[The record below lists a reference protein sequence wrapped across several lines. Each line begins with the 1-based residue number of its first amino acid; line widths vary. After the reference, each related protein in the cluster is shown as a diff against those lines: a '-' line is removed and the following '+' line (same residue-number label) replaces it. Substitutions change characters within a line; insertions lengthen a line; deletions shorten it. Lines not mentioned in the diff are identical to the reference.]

1 MLMFVPKVLLV
12 YPKNPTTFWSFDEAL
27 KMVDRKSAF
36 PPLGLLT
43 IAGMM
48 PAHYSLRLVDM
59 NLGPLWEEDLA
70 WADIVLTSSMII
82 HWAAL
87 EGIIRQCN
95 QAGVPVLNG
104 GPLPTQ
110 YADGIEGKAVFYRG
124 EAENGFLDIVER
136 MVAAPGS
143 VQREVIDRRGR
154 FDDLAQTPLPRW
166 DLIRFSDYQTMVIQ
180 MTRGCPESCTFCN
193 IPSLYGKKTRIKTKG
208 RMMQE
213 LDVLYE
219 SGWRGAVM
227 VVDDNFIGNRDA
239 IRMALEEEVIP
250 WQRERGYP
258 FSFCTQASIRVSDD
272 PVLLE
277 AMYLAGFNEVFVGIE
292 SPVEESLKF
301 MGAQKNL
308 QGDRPL
314 LDKIKTLQGY
324 GLHVMAGFIMGL
336 DTDPDDIT
344 DRMIRFI
351 QEAGI
356 PIAMVGI
363 LGVLRDTPDYKRFQR
378 AGRLIEN
385 AKYSGDSSI
394 FSRELSFVPKLT
406 PEELLHRHRVTVETL
421 NSPAVFF
428 ERCLTHFQHQGRRPL
443 SPMPLRVREIKALF
457 RSLWRQGVAGNYR
470 LAYWTFLLRVLT
482 ESPARFSEAI
492 RLAVQGHHLILTT
505 QEALQADELRT
516 FCTEATE
523 RLERFCQ
530 GYREVFQINV
540 STYTSRLMQRVQG
553 RFEQFQDDHQ
563 TLQHNA
569 AVMVQA
575 AQAYHDAA
583 WKVARH
589 QTREL
594 LEDFFGEIARLL
606 AAHLPDDGSIPPV
619 R

>member
-1 MLMFVPKVLLV
+1 MLGPKVLLV

-48 PAHYSLRLVDM
+48 PAHYALRLVDM
-59 NLGPLWEEDLA
+59 NLGPLREADLA
-70 WADIVLTSSMII
+70 WADIVITSSMII

-87 EGIIRQCN
+87 EGIIDQCH
-95 QAGVPVLNG
+95 QVGVPVLNG

-110 YADGIEGKAVFYRG
+110 YADGIEGEAVFYRG

-154 FDDLAQTPLPRW
+154 FEDLAQTPLPRW
-166 DLIRFSDYQTMVIQ
+166 DLICFSDYQTMVVQ

-193 IPSLYGKKTRIKTKG
+193 IPSLYGKKTRIKTKS

-239 IRMALEEEVIP
+239 IRMALEDEVIP
-250 WQRERGYP
+250 WQRKRSYP

-308 QGDRPL
+308 QGDMPL
-314 LDKIKTLQGY
+314 LDKVKTLQRY
-324 GLHVMAGFIMGL
+324 GFHVMAGFIMGL
-336 DTDPDDIT
+336 DTDPDDIA
-344 DRMIRFI
+344 DRMIQFI

-385 AKYSGDSSI
+385 AKYSGDSGI
-394 FSRELSFVPKLT
+394 FSRQLSFVPKLA
-406 PEELLHRHRVTVETL
+406 PEELLHRHRLTVETL
-421 NSPAVFF
+421 NSPAVYF

-443 SPMPLRVREIKALF
+443 SPMPLGVCEIKAFF
-457 RSLWRQGVAGNYR
+457 RSLWRQGVASHYR
-470 LAYWTFLLRVLT
+470 LAYWTYLLRVLIAYPT
-482 ESPARFSEAI
+482 RFPEAI

-516 FCTEATE
+516 FCTEALE

-530 GYREVFQINV
+530 GYREAFQINV
-540 STYTSRLMQRVQG
+540 GAYASRLMQRVQS
-553 RFEQFQDDHQ
+553 RFEQFQDDHR

-575 AQAYHDAA
+575 AQVYHDAA
-583 WKVARH
+583 WKAARH
-589 QTREL
+589 QTRES
-594 LEDFFGEIARLL
+594 LEDFFGEIERLV
-606 AAHLPDDGSIPPV
+606 ATHLPDDGSIPPV

>member
-1 MLMFVPKVLLV
+1 MFMPNVLLV

-27 KMVDRKSAF
+27 KMVGRKSAF

-48 PAHYSLRLVDM
+48 PAHYALRLVDM
-59 NLGPLWEEDLA
+59 NLGPLRDEDLA
-70 WADIVLTSSMII
+70 WADVVLTSSMII

-87 EGIIRQCN
+87 EGVIDQCN
-95 QAGVPVLNG
+95 QAGVSVLNG

-110 YADGIEGKAVFYRG
+110 YADDIEGKAVFYRG

-136 MVAAPGS
+136 LVAAPGS
-143 VQREVIDRRGR
+143 VPRQVIDRRGR
-154 FDDLAQTPLPRW
+154 FEDLAKTPLPRW
-166 DLIRFSDYQTMVIQ
+166 DLIRFSDYQTMVVQ

-193 IPSLYGKKTRIKTKG
+193 IPSLYGKKTRIKTKS

-213 LDVLYE
+213 LDILYE
-219 SGWRGAVM
+219 SGWRGVVM

-239 IRMALEEEVIP
+239 IRTALEEEVIP
-250 WQRERGYP
+250 WQHERGYP
-258 FSFCTQASIRVSDD
+258 FSFCTQASIRVADD
-272 PVLLE
+272 PALLQ
-277 AMYLAGFNEVFVGIE
+277 AMYLAGFDEVFVGIE

-308 QGDRPL
+308 QGDTPL
-314 LDKIKTLQGY
+314 LNKIRTLQRHGFQ
-324 GLHVMAGFIMGL
+324 VMAGFIIGL
-336 DTDPDDIT
+336 DTDPDDIA

-378 AGRLIEN
+378 TGRLIEN
-385 AKYSGDSSI
+385 VKYSGNSGI
-394 FSRELSFVPKLT
+394 FSRQLSFVPKLA
-406 PEELLHRHRVTVETL
+406 PEELLHRHRVMVETL

-428 ERCLTHFQHQGRRPL
+428 ERCLTHFQHQGRQPL
-443 SPMPLRVREIKALF
+443 SPRPLRVREVKAFF
-457 RSLWRQGVAGNYR
+457 RSLWRQGIAGHYR
-470 LAYWTFLLRVLT
+470 WAYWAFLLRVLT
-482 ESPARFSEAI
+482 VYPTRFSEAV

-516 FCTEATE
+516 FCTEALE

-530 GYREVFQINV
+530 GYQETFQMNV
-540 STYTSRLMQRVQG
+540 GTYASRLMQRVHAH
-553 RFEQFQDDHQ
+553 FEQFQDDHQ

-569 AVMVQA
+569 TILVQA
-575 AQAYHDAA
+575 AQAYYDAA
-583 WKVARH
+583 RKSVRH
-589 QTREL
+589 QTRES
-594 LEDFFGEIARLL
+594 LEGFFGEIERLL
-606 AAHLPDDGSIPPV
+606 TTHPPDDGSVSQV

>member
-1 MLMFVPKVLLV
+1 MFVPKVLLV

-154 FDDLAQTPLPRW
+154 FEDLAQTPLPRW

-258 FSFCTQASIRVSDD
+258 FSFCTQASIRVADD

-308 QGDRPL
+308 QGDMPL
-314 LDKIKTLQGY
+314 LDKIKTLQRY
-324 GLHVMAGFIMGL
+324 GLHVMAGFIIGL

-385 AKYSGDSSI
+385 AKYSGDSGI

-443 SPMPLRVREIKALF
+443 SPRPLQVREIKALF

-530 GYREVFQINV
+530 GYREAFQINV

-553 RFEQFQDDHQ
+553 RFEQFQDDHR

-583 WKVARH
+583 WKAARH

-594 LEDFFGEIARLL
+594 LEDFFGEIERLL